1 MRAAYYE
8 ANGSAREV
16 LKLGAIDDPRPG
28 PGEVRVKLMSS
39 GVNPSDV
46 KARAGRT
53 RKIAFPRVIP
63 HSDGAGVID
72 QVGDGVP
79 ASRVGER
86 VWVWNGQWKRAFG
99 TCAGYIVLPA
109 ALAVPLPAAVS
120 FEAGACLGIP
130 AMTAYH
136 AVARAE
142 LDAASTVLVSGGA
155 GAVAHYAI
163 QFAKARGAVV
173 LTTVSS
179 DAKAKLAREAG
190 ADHAIDYKRAD
201 VGAAVKELTD
211 GAGVDAVIELDIA
224 ANAKLMPTVLRPK
237 GKIVVYGT
245 GAPEAP
251 VPLYFFLTNQIR
263 LEFIFVYDL
272 TAQERADAVGA
283 INQALATNGLV
294 HNIAAT
300 YPLDK
305 IVAAHEAVE
314 TGAAVG
320 NVVIELA

>member
-8 ANGSAREV
+8 ANGSARDV
-16 LKLGAIDDPRPG
+16 LKLGTVDDPRPG
-28 PGEVRVKLMSS
+28 PGEVRVKLMTS

-72 QVGDGVP
+72 LVGDGVP
-79 ASRVGER
+79 ASRIGER

-99 TCAGYIVLPA
+99 TCADYIVLPA
-109 ALAVPLPAAVS
+109 ALAAPLPASIS

-136 AVARAE
+136 AVAKAN

-173 LTTVSS
+173 ITTVSS
-179 DAKAKLAREAG
+179 EAKAKLARDAG
-190 ADHAIDYKRAD
+190 ADHAIDYKRSD

-211 GAGVDAVIELDIA
+211 GAGVDSVIELDIA
-224 ANAKLMPTVLRPK
+224 ANAKLMPAVIRPA

-245 GAPEAP
+245 GALEAP
-251 VPLYFFLTNQIR
+251 VPLQFFLTNRIM
-263 LEFIFVYDL
+263 LEFIFVYEL
-272 TAQERADAVGA
+272 TPQERDDAVGA
-283 INQALATNGLV
+283 INRALAKNALV

-300 YPLDK
+300 FPLDK

-314 TGAAVG
+314 SGAATG
-320 NVVIELA
+320 NVVIEMA